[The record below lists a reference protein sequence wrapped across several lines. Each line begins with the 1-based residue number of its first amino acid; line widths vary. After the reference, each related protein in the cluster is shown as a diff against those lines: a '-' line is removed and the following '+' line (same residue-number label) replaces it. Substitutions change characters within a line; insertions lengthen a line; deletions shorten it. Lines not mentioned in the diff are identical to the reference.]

1 MPLKPQSRAIVWI
14 VEPVGRLTPG
24 RIIDGCA
31 GECDC
36 HGKFKCTKF
45 TGGPGSGLKWKT
57 S

>member
-1 MPLKPQSRAIVWI
+1 MPLKPANRAIVWI
-14 VEPVGRLTPG
+14 VEPVGRLTPRG
-24 RIIDGCA
+24 IIDGCL

-45 TGGPGSGLKWKT
+45 TGAPAPGLKWKT